1 MKKSPPVH
9 TIVMRHYQHVATA
22 AELFFVREQGKSKLL
37 SECQSLV
44 NHNSLTKQT
53 FLGAMLLN
61 ESMFLRSIS
70 LFTLHKQHR
79 NLHTSLALIHVQFF

>member
-9 TIVMRHYQHVATA
+9 TIVMRHYQHVAIA
-22 AELFFVREQGKSKLL
+22 AELFLFANKETLNFWV

-61 ESMFLRSIS
+61 ENILRGIS
-70 LFTLHKQHR
+70 LLTLI
-79 NLHTSLALIHVQFF
+79 T